1 MLVTDA
7 VLQLFSP
14 SRMNDD
20 IRVVTTNRK
29 AFHDY
34 HILDRFEAGL
44 ELVGTEVKSLR
55 EGRANLKDAYAKM
68 KNGELYL
75 IGCHIGS
82 YSYTGFSGHDPYRN
96 RRLLLNKREIRKLDR
111 SVTVKNH
118 TMIPLKLYFKKG
130 WAKVEI
136 ALAKG
141 KRSYDKKAAIAE
153 KDSKRAMER
162 ELRSRR

>member
-1 MLVTDA
+1 MLVTDV

-82 YSYTGFSGHDPYRN
+82 YSHTGFSGHEPYRD

-118 TMIPLKLYFKKG
+118 TIIPLKMYFKKG

-153 KDSKRAMER
+153 KDRKRALDR
-162 ELRSRR
+162 ELSRR

>member
-7 VLQLFSP
+7 VLLLFSP
-14 SRMNDD
+14 SRMSDD

-44 ELVGTEVKSLR
+44 ELAGTEVKSLR
-55 EGRANLKDAYAKM
+55 EGRANLRDAYARII
-68 KNGELYL
+68 NGEVYL
-75 IGCHIGS
+75 IGSHIGP
-82 YSYTGFSGHDPYRN
+82 YSHTGFSGHDPYRN

>member
-75 IGCHIGS
+75 IGCHIGP
-82 YSYTGFSGHDPYRN
+82 YSHTGFSGHEPYRD

-118 TMIPLKLYFKKG
+118 TIIPLKMYFKKG

-153 KDSKRAMER
+153 KDRKRALDR
-162 ELRSRR
+162 ELSRR

>member
-68 KNGELYL
+68 KNSELYL

-82 YSYTGFSGHDPYRN
+82 YSHTGFSGHEPYRD

-118 TMIPLKLYFKKG
+118 TIIPLKMYFKKG

-153 KDSKRAMER
+153 KDRKRALDR
-162 ELRSRR
+162 ELSRR